1 MPQAASFTVEDGAAT
16 PVDTLFTL
24 LTPAAGKSAAVWV
37 AKSKGPTVATQPK
50 VDVSTTGTKVGRALR
65 LSFRLPYWVTGTDGR
80 VTVVDSQ
87 FASLSM
93 TVPDTIPDA
102 NRADFVALFANI
114 IATALVKE
122 MLKDGHS
129 AV

>member
-1 MPQAASFTVEDGAAT
+1 MPQAANFTVKDGAAT

-87 FASLSM
+87 FASLNT

>member
-1 MPQAASFTVEDGAAT
+1 MPQAANFTVKDGAAT

-87 FASLSM
+87 FASLSA

>member
-1 MPQAASFTVEDGAAT
+1 MPQAANFTVKDGAAT

-24 LTPAAGKSAAVWV
+24 LTPASGKSPAVWV
-37 AKSKGPTVATQPK
+37 AKSKGPNVAAQPK
-50 VDVSTTGTKVGRALR
+50 VDASTTGTKIGRSLR

-80 VTVVDSQ
+80 VTVVDSM
-87 FASLSM
+87 FASLNT

-102 NRADFVALFANI
+102 NRDDFVALFANI
-114 IATALVKE
+114 VASAIVRE
-122 MLKDGHS
+122 MIRDGHS